1 MRREADAFFVIYSV
15 GAGMIGFVSFVIVF
29 SLLVFVHEFG
39 HFLTA
44 KLTGVLVEEFGFGY
58 PPRLLDLGTWQ
69 GTRITLNA
77 LPLGGFV
84 RMNEDDPTVEG
95 SLARKSR
102 KVRAL
107 VLASGALMNLLLAIV
122 LYSSSFML
130 GALTPVEAPGAGIY
144 YVAPRSP
151 AEAANLQ
158 PGDTIVEINDEEI
171 QDVTEVIEIISD
183 NVGQPI
189 ILVVRREGE
198 VLPPVTVTPRQDPP
212 PNEGALGV
220 ALDLPLVRERY
231 PVWEAV
237 PKGFAAVYNTIR
249 SIFYIIR
256 GAIRQDLPMPLQVT
270 GPIGIYQHTA
280 EVAKTGLERLIEFTG
295 FLSLNLFLI
304 NLLPLPALDGGRLLF
319 VVLEWLRGGEKIPP
333 EKEAL
338 VHAMGMAVLL
348 AFMLVITYFDYQR
361 YFG

>member
-1 MRREADAFFVIYSV
+1 
-15 GAGMIGFVSFVIVF
+15 MIGFLSFVIVF

-39 HFLTA
+39 HFITA
-44 KLTGVLVEEFGFGY
+44 KLAGVRVEEFGFGY
-58 PPRLLDLGTWQ
+58 PPRLVDLGTWQ

-77 LPLGGFV
+77 LPVGGFV
-84 RMNEDDPTVEG
+84 RMNEDDPTAEG

-102 KVRAL
+102 AVRAI
-107 VLASGALMNLLLAIV
+107 VLAAGALMNLLLAII

-144 YVAPRSP
+144 YVAPQSP
-151 AEAANLQ
+151 AEAAGLR
-158 PGDTIVEINDEEI
+158 PGDTILEIDGEKI
-171 QDVTEVIEIISD
+171 QDVDEAVEIISE
-183 NVGQPI
+183 NVGQSI
-189 ILVVRREGE
+189 TLVVRREGN
-198 VLPPVTVTPRQDPP
+198 VLSPVRVTPRQDPP

-237 PKGFAAVYNTIR
+237 PKGFVAVYNTIR
-249 SIFYIIR
+249 TVFYTIR
-256 GAIRQDLPMPLQVT
+256 AAIRQDLPVPLQVT
-270 GPIGIYQHTA
+270 GPIGIYRETV

-319 VVLEWLRGGEKIPP
+319 VVLEWLRGGKKVPP

-338 VHAMGMAVLL
+338 VHAIGMAVLL

>member
-1 MRREADAFFVIYSV
+1 MT
-15 GAGMIGFVSFVIVF
+15 GFLSFIIVF

-39 HFLTA
+39 HFITA
-44 KLTGVLVEEFGFGY
+44 KLAGVRVEEFGFGY
-58 PPRLLDLGTWQ
+58 PPRLLQLGTWQ

-77 LPLGGFV
+77 LPVGGFV
-84 RMNEDDPTVEG
+84 RMNEDDPTAEG

-102 KVRAL
+102 KVRAI
-107 VLASGALMNLLLAIV
+107 VLAAGSLMNLFLAIA

-144 YVAPRSP
+144 YVAPHSP
-151 AEAANLQ
+151 AEAAGLR
-158 PGDTIVEINDEEI
+158 PGDTMVEVNDEKI
-171 QDVTEVIEIISD
+171 QDVSEAMEIISE
-183 NVGQPI
+183 NAGQSI
-189 ILVVRREGE
+189 TLVIQREGE
-198 VLPPVTVTPRQDPP
+198 ILSPVTVTPRKDPP

-220 ALDLPLVRERY
+220 ALDLPLVRRRY

-249 SIFYIIR
+249 AVFYTIR
-256 GAIRQDLPMPLQVT
+256 AAIRQDLSVPLQVT
-270 GPIGIYQHTA
+270 GPIGIYQQTV

-295 FLSLNLFLI
+295 FLSLNLFLL

-319 VVLEWLRGGEKIPP
+319 VALEWLRGGERVPP

-338 VHAMGMAVLL
+338 VHTIGMAVLL

>member
-1 MRREADAFFVIYSV
+1 
-15 GAGMIGFVSFVIVF
+15 MIGFFSFVIVF

-39 HFLTA
+39 HFITA
-44 KLTGVLVEEFGFGY
+44 KLAGVRVEEFGFGY

-77 LPLGGFV
+77 LPVGGFV
-84 RMNEDDPTVEG
+84 RMNEDDPTAEG

-102 KVRAL
+102 AVRAI
-107 VLASGALMNLLLAIV
+107 VLAAGALMNLLLAIV

-130 GALTPVEAPGAGIY
+130 GALVPVEAPGAGIY
-144 YVAPRSP
+144 YVAPQSP
-151 AEAANLQ
+151 AEAADLQ
-158 PGDTIVEINDEEI
+158 PGDTIVEIDGEKI
-171 QDVTEVIEIISD
+171 QDVNKAVEIISE
-183 NVGQPI
+183 NAGQPVTLLI
-189 ILVVRREGE
+189 RREGE
-198 VLPPVTVTPRQDPP
+198 VLSPVTVTPRQDPP

-220 ALDLPLVRERY
+220 ALDLPLGRERY

-249 SIFYIIR
+249 AVFYTIR
-256 GAIRQDLPMPLQVT
+256 AAIRQDLSVPLQVT
-270 GPIGIYQHTA
+270 GPIGIYQETV
-280 EVAKTGLERLIEFTG
+280 EVAKTGLERLIEFTA
-295 FLSLNLFLI
+295 FLSLNLFLM

-319 VVLEWLRGGEKIPP
+319 VVLEWLRGGKKVPP

-338 VHAMGMAVLL
+338 VHAVGMAVLL
-348 AFMLVITYFDYQR
+348 ASMLVITYFDYQR

>member
-1 MRREADAFFVIYSV
+1 MVGFF
-15 GAGMIGFVSFVIVF
+15 SFVIVF

-39 HFLTA
+39 HFITA
-44 KLTGVLVEEFGFGY
+44 KLAGVRVEEFGFGY

-77 LPLGGFV
+77 LPVGGFV
-84 RMNEDDPTVEG
+84 RMNEDDPTAEG
-95 SLARKSR
+95 SLASKSR
-102 KVRAL
+102 TVRVI
-107 VLASGALMNLLLAIV
+107 VLAAGSLMNLLLAIV

-144 YVAPRSP
+144 YVAPQSP
-151 AEAANLQ
+151 AETADLR
-158 PGDTIVEINDEEI
+158 PGDTIVEINGEAI
-171 QDVTEVIEIISD
+171 QDVDDVVEIISE
-183 NVGQPI
+183 NAGEPVT
-189 ILVVRREGE
+189 LVLQREGE
-198 VLPPVTVTPRQDPP
+198 VLAPITITPRQDPP

-237 PKGFAAVYNTIR
+237 PKGITAVYNTIR
-249 SIFYIIR
+249 AVFYTIHA
-256 GAIRQDLPMPLQVT
+256 AIRRTLPVPFQVT
-270 GPIGIYQHTA
+270 GPIGIYRQTV
-280 EVAKTGLERLIEFTG
+280 EVAQTGVERLIEFTG
-295 FLSLNLFLI
+295 FLSLNLFLL

-319 VVLEWLRGGEKIPP
+319 VGLEWVRGGKKVPP

-338 VHAMGMAVLL
+338 VHVVGMAILL